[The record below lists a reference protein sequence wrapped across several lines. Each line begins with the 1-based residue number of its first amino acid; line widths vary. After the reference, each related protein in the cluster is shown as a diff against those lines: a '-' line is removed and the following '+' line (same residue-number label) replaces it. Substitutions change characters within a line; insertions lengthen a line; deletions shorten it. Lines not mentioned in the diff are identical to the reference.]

1 MILSQSAPLLHNYL
15 LIAVTLIVLGF
26 LGMLLQRNRLATLFS
41 LLLWLQG
48 AGLVFAAYGQFQ
60 SSQKGNFYFLIVA
73 LIVITLLCTLA
84 ALIFHAR
91 RYLKQEQVEPEPREG
106 TNARG

>member
-1 MILSQSAPLLHNYL
+1 MILLQTAPLLHNYL

-26 LGMLLQRNRLATLFS
+26 LGMLLQRNRLATLLS
-41 LLLWLQG
+41 LMLWLQG
-48 AGLVFAAYGQFQ
+48 AGLVFAAYGQYQ
-60 SSQKGNFYFLIVA
+60 GSHEGNFYFLIVA

-91 RYLKQEQVEPEPREG
+91 RDLPPQQGEPETREG
-106 TNARG
+106 TGLGG

>member
-1 MILSQSAPLLHNYL
+1 MILMQSAPLLHNHL
-15 LIAVTLIVLGF
+15 MIAVTLIVLGF
-26 LGMLLQRNRLATLFS
+26 LGMLLQRNRLATVFS

-48 AGLVFAAYGQFQ
+48 AGLVFAAYGPFQ
-60 SSQKGNFYFLIVA
+60 NSRAGNFYFLIVA

-91 RYLKQEQVEPEPREG
+91 RYLQQEQVEPKSREG
-106 TNARG
+106 TISRG

>member
-1 MILSQSAPLLHNYL
+1 MILLQSPPLLHNYL

-26 LGMLLQRNRLATLFS
+26 LGMLLQRNRLATVFS

-48 AGLVFAAYGQFQ
+48 AGLVFAAYGQYQ
-60 SSQKGNFYFLIVA
+60 GSRAGNFYFLIIA

-91 RYLKQEQVEPEPREG
+91 KYFQRAQVEPEPREG
-106 TNARG
+106 TNPGG

>member
-1 MILSQSAPLLHNYL
+1 MMLLQSMPLLHNHL
-15 LIAVTLIVLGF
+15 LIAVTLILLGF

-60 SSQKGNFYFLIVA
+60 GSRNGSFFFLLIGLIVA
-73 LIVITLLCTLA
+73 TLLCTLGS
-84 ALIFHAR
+84 LLFHVQR
-91 RYLKQEQVEPEPREG
+91 RSQTEQHEPDSREG
-106 TNARG
+106 MNAGG